1 MVCTN
6 MEDKNLKPQLA
17 NINVI
22 LWGNWMET

>member
-1 MVCTN
+1 MVRSN

-22 LWGNWMET
+22 LWGTWMET